1 MLTYLDKNKIIFLIL
16 LIHIFLNIELYGD
29 SYSKI
34 GSKKMNYEI
43 ISPKGRYRVEFY
55 EINQFINFITTHDRY
70 AEYSRVYDN
79 KINSL
84 IYESQVY
91 DGFDCGY
98 LSFPDELRPTIFS
111 QCFETQILEL
121 EE

>member
-1 MLTYLDKNKIIFLIL
+1 MLTYHDKNKIIFLIL
-16 LIHIFLNIELYGD
+16 LIHIFLNIELYCD
-29 SYSKI
+29 SYSKV
-34 GSKKMNYEI
+34 GSKKINYEI

-55 EINQFINFITTHDRY
+55 DLNQFINFITTHDRY

-79 KINSL
+79 KINSY
-84 IYESQVY
+84 IYESPVY
-91 DGFDCGY
+91 DGFDCGF